1 MLRLLAVL
9 VIVVALAGACG
20 SGGGSFKLDDSEPAE
35 ARAAFDSGF
44 NLASQAVFNC
54 SAFSVPGSS
63 LTALSC
69 DTLVCV
75 GDGYPPVECSANLL
89 LRGQQQADSIAGLS
103 GRVRTAYNEGWVRGQ
118 ENERSCSNQAVD
130 SACVLSRCSR
140 QSGAFACL
148 TQP

>member
-1 MLRLLAVL
+1 MAIVFVAV
-9 VIVVALAGACG
+9 AAAACG
-20 SGGGSFKLDDSEPAE
+20 GGGSSFRLDESQPPE

-54 SAFSVPGSS
+54 ASFSVPGSS
-63 LTALSC
+63 LTGLAC

-75 GDGYPPVECSANLL
+75 GDGYQPAECSANLL
-89 LRGQQQADSIAGLS
+89 LRGQQQAESIAGLR
-103 GRVRTAYNEGWVRGQ
+103 GRARTAYNEGWLRGQ
-118 ENERSCSNQAVD
+118 ENERSCSNQAVE

-148 TQP
+148 TRPAS